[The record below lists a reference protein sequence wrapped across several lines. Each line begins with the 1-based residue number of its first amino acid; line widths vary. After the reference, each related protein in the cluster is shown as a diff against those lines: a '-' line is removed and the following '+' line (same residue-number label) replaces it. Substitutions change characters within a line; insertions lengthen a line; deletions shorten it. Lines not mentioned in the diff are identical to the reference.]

1 MNLCNLNL
9 MCVLPRVFFLVNTV
23 LRAKPLFFIG
33 HKSDD
38 LNATNRGSISFSHKE
53 DVTGEKRERGRA

>member
-1 MNLCNLNL
+1 MNVCNLNL
-9 MCVLPRVFFLVNTV
+9 MCVLPHVFFLVNTV

-38 LNATNRGSISFSHKE
+38 LNATNRGSTSFSHE
-53 DVTGEKRERGRA
+53 DETAEKRERGRA